1 MLCSFGCST
10 QGPVGPESGSVTAGK
25 GDSFVR
31 AGLLSVFLRNV
42 EMMYCVNCENPVTY
56 DDKAARKCPHCGNDP
71 AHEAPKAAIAVRP
84 DVITEANR
92 AIAEVRD
99 IVTQLNTYERE
110 YLQKTSPTYRQ
121 LVETIRN
128 WK

>member
-1 MLCSFGCST
+1 
-10 QGPVGPESGSVTAGK
+10 
-25 GDSFVR
+25 
-31 AGLLSVFLRNV
+31 
-42 EMMYCVNCENPVTY
+42 MMYCVNCEFPVSRY
-56 DDKAARKCPHCGNDP
+56 EVDNRKCKNCGNDP
-71 AHEAPKAAIAVRP
+71 ANEAPKAAIAVRP

-99 IVTQLNTYERE
+99 IVTQLNAAEKE